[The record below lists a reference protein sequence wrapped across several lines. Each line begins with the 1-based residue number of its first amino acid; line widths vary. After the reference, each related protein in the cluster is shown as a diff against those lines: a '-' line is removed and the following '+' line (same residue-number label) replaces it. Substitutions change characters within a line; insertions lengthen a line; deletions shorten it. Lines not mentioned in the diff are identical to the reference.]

1 MSPPKSF
8 EQKKGRKG
16 GWYLKVHMAG
26 RGLQQDK
33 RPERFGTW
41 MQLLIP
47 HRWLSPHHLVHLE
60 TLGEGAAGWLVSGD
74 KSRGSMETREGSSKK
89 PSGRMAQ
96 TTFSPTDPSSALLL
110 LPPPSFPGGL
120 TEPHS
125 HKSLF

>member
-47 HRWLSPHHLVHLE
+47 HRWLSPHHLGPPGD
-60 TLGEGAAGWLVSGD
+60 LGGGGSWLVG
-74 KSRGSMETREGSSKK
+74 KWGQEQGQH
-89 PSGRMAQ
+89 GN
-96 TTFSPTDPSSALLL
+96 
-110 LPPPSFPGGL
+110 PGGQQ
-120 TEPHS
+120 
-125 HKSLF
+125 